1 VVEQILTFF
10 DRLGYGGI
18 LFFMTL
24 ESSFLPVPSELVMIP
39 AGVLAAQ
46 GRMDPWVA
54 IIMGIIGSWCGA
66 LINYF
71 LSSWLGRPV
80 LYRYGKYVLLPSHR
94 LDKVEQFFLKHG
106 EISTFTGRLI
116 PAVRHLISIPAG
128 LSRMNM
134 GRFLLFTGLG
144 AGLWVAVLVWV
155 GYIAGREL
163 KDVTTES
170 IKQLWHQYSTP
181 ITVGLI
187 LFCAV
192 LITLYI
198 LWYRRRHRKNS
209 EAS

>member
-1 VVEQILTFF
+1 
-10 DRLGYGGI
+10 
-18 LFFMTL
+18 
-24 ESSFLPVPSELVMIP
+24 
-39 AGVLAAQ
+39 
-46 GRMDPWVA
+46 
-54 IIMGIIGSWCGA
+54 
-66 LINYF
+66 
-71 LSSWLGRPV
+71 
-80 LYRYGKYVLLPSHR
+80 
-94 LDKVEQFFLKHG
+94 
-106 EISTFTGRLI
+106 
-116 PAVRHLISIPAG
+116 
-128 LSRMNM
+128 MNM